1 MKIVDRISSK
11 SSFIFALAG
20 AAIGLG
26 NIWRFPYIAA
36 ENGGGIFFLTYIVFI
51 LLLGIPVMACEIIIG
66 KIGRSSPTE
75 CIQLIAQQ
83 TNKSS
88 HWSKLAW
95 LGLTTSTIVLSFYAV
110 ISGII
115 IYYLIQSICG
125 LHVSNFNDSHIIF
138 NRIQQS
144 PTSLMAF
151 NTLFIALTFII
162 SARKISEGIGKL
174 NYLMMPVM
182 YCLLIALVI
191 YASKLD
197 GFKQALIYLLD
208 FKTKD
213 LSANMI
219 IEAMGHSLFTLA
231 AGACCLI
238 AYGAYMPTK
247 QSILKS
253 IAIVVVM
260 DVLVAILVGVITFSI
275 IFSENIPPTAGP
287 GLMFLSLPVALSKI
301 SMGNIIQTIFFF
313 LLLSA
318 SWTSSVNLAEPLIL
332 NIQKYFKLSRA
343 KSATASAIIVLVLS
357 VIPCLALSLW
367 GDVKPIFNK
376 SIFNLYTDIAA
387 DILLPITGLL
397 ILMFTAKAISV
408 KKLASELTVAPNYA
422 NLFML
427 IIKYISPILVIL
439 LIISGIVF

>member
-1 MKIVDRISSK
+1 
-11 SSFIFALAG
+11 
-20 AAIGLG
+20 
-26 NIWRFPYIAA
+26 
-36 ENGGGIFFLTYIVFI
+36 
-51 LLLGIPVMACEIIIG
+51 
-66 KIGRSSPTE
+66 
-75 CIQLIAQQ
+75 
-83 TNKSS
+83 
-88 HWSKLAW
+88 
-95 LGLTTSTIVLSFYAV
+95 
-110 ISGII
+110 
-115 IYYLIQSICG
+115 
-125 LHVSNFNDSHIIF
+125 
-138 NRIQQS
+138 
-144 PTSLMAF
+144 
-151 NTLFIALTFII
+151 
-162 SARKISEGIGKL
+162 
-174 NYLMMPVM
+174 M

>member
-95 LGLTTSTIVLSFYAV
+95 LGLATSTIVLSFYAV

-125 LHVSNFNDSHIIF
+125 LHVSNFNDSYIVF
-138 NRIQQS
+138 NQIQQS
-144 PTSLMAF
+144 PISLMGF

-174 NYLMMPVM
+174 NYLMMPIM

-208 FKTKD
+208 FKIED

-253 IAIVVVM
+253 IAIVVIM
-260 DVLVAILVGVITFSI
+260 DVLVAILVGIITFSI
-275 IFSENIPPTAGP
+275 IFSENISATSGP

-301 SMGNIIQTIFFF
+301 SMGNTIQTIFFF

-332 NIQKYFKLSRA
+332 NIQKYFKLSRT

-367 GDVKPIFNK
+367 GDIKPIFNK

-408 KKLASELTVAPNYA
+408 KKLANELTVAPNYA

-439 LIISGIVF
+439 LIISGIFF